1 MNTKNTLIILAFT
14 LVTLWAV
21 ISGGYLSLGPYMFL
35 AGLAAAIGISLW
47 AAQSLETRD
56 LLITTV
62 LTTVVAFLDEWTHT
76 SSGAFSYYDGLTPSP
91 LTVFGWSLFILG
103 ILTVSKVIM
112 SRVSLESMDSGF
124 FRVLPLL
131 FSVVCIA
138 VSVWIQNYL
147 SVFNWTMIL
156 LYILHTALSLIYTW
170 DREFSWNLWVMITS
184 IVFGGVMEVMGAIE
198 GMWIYQKGLVPL
210 FMVFTWALRTW
221 TILTLCSILNVD
233 PS

>member
-14 LVTLWAV
+14 LATLLAV
-21 ISGGYLSLGPYMFL
+21 IIGGYLSLGPYMFL
-35 AGLAAAIGISLW
+35 AGLAAAIGLSLW
-47 AAQSLETRD
+47 AAQSMDTRD
-56 LLITTV
+56 LLILTV

-76 SSGAFSYYDGLTPSP
+76 SSGAFNYYDGLTPSP

-103 ILTVSKVIM
+103 ILTVSKIIM
-112 SRVSLESMDSGF
+112 SRVNLESLDSGF
-124 FRVLPLL
+124 LRMLPLL
-131 FSVVCIA
+131 FSVVCIV
-138 VSVWIQNYL
+138 VSVMAQDYL

-156 LYILHTALSLIYTW
+156 LYLLHTALSLIYTR
-170 DREFSWNLWVMITS
+170 DRVFSWNLWVMITS

-198 GMWIYQKGLVPL
+198 GMWIYQEGLVPI

-221 TILTLCSILNVD
+221 TILTICSIFNVD